1 VGLTTSGTGEK
12 HIAHRHQRHREVTMS
27 SRIHFSR
34 LDAPVET
41 LSTQRVARKER
52 LQSAIALL

>member
-1 VGLTTSGTGEK
+1 
-12 HIAHRHQRHREVTMS
+12 MS
-27 SRIHFSR
+27 SRVHFSR